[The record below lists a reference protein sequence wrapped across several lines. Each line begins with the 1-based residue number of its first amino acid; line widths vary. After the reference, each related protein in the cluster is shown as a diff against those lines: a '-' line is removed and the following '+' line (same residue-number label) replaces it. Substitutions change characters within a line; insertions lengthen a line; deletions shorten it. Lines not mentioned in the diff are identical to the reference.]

1 MHVFWRAVAM
11 STYWIY
17 RRTYHADMAK
27 LKAVSASRRGDISIR
42 WWQVWTVMGVGDD
55 RSENGG
61 ENEQ

>member
-1 MHVFWRAVAM
+1 M